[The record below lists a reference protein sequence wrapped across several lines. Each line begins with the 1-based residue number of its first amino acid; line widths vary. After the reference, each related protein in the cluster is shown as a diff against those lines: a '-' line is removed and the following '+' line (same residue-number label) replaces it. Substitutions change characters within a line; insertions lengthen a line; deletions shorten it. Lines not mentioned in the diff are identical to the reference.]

1 MLPHSFTSSGRWP
14 HLLDCNFQIFQIW
27 GGKWLK
33 CRQCSLFSDKGLATT
48 GLRNNVW
55 GGRRASQVNDTCCC
69 WYKVAVIL
77 SFEVET
83 LYLTAGIII
92 FDTLVPRAFQKY
104 TTCMVFKA
112 VQLFKKSAIWFSENE
127 GGGSKAVWNFS
138 ENSSVL
144 VGGGFPYLWRIEQ
157 LWYSGKE
164 QNRELT
170 LLFEPKNP
178 LPGGIQCVA
187 NAMRLNPKFY
197 FKVWYTRP

>member
-1 MLPHSFTSSGRWP
+1 MESKTLLTHHPPSPLPLRNMSKNSFVLVGLPFPIFKRPVVFICCRTVSLHQAGDLTCWIAI
-14 HLLDCNFQIFQIW
+14 FQIFQIW

-112 VQLFKKSAIWFSENE
+112 VQLFKKSATWFSENE

-138 ENSSVL
+138 KNSSVL
-144 VGGGFPYLWRIEQ
+144 VGGGFPKGRVQ
-157 LWYSGKE
+157 KE
-164 QNRELT
+164 RT
-170 LLFEPKNP
+170 LK
-178 LPGGIQCVA
+178 
-187 NAMRLNPKFY
+187 
-197 FKVWYTRP
+197 